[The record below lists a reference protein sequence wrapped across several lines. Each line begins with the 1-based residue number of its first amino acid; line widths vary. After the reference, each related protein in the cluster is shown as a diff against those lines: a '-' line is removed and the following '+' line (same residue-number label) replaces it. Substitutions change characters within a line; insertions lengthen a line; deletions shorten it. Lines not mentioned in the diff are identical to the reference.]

1 MATNSQTA
9 WWIKEYIKKSHE
21 KDKMEKK
28 NTPHENSKE
37 KGTTQREKTLRFIQL
52 SWKLF
57 VFLLNDKMIT
67 KMNKSKTTHPKSQMS
82 QSFQWSSEILFG
94 F

>member
-37 KGTTQREKTLRFIQL
+37 KRDNPKRKKTLRFIQL
-52 SWKLF
+52 S
-57 VFLLNDKMIT
+57 
-67 KMNKSKTTHPKSQMS
+67 SKIVC
-82 QSFQWSSEILFG
+82 FSS
-94 F
+94 

>member
-21 KDKMEKK
+21 KNKMEKK
-28 NTPHENSKE
+28 KYTPRKLKRK

-57 VFLLNDKMIT
+57 VFRLNDYK
-67 KMNKSKTTHPKSQMS
+67 N
-82 QSFQWSSEILFG
+82 E
-94 F
+94 

>member
-28 NTPHENSKE
+28 IHPTKTQKK
-37 KGTTQREKTLRFIQL
+37 KGTTQREKKLRFIQL
-52 SWKLF
+52 S
-57 VFLLNDKMIT
+57 
-67 KMNKSKTTHPKSQMS
+67 SKIVC
-82 QSFQWSSEILFG
+82 FSS
-94 F
+94 

>member
-9 WWIKEYIKKSHE
+9 WWIKEYIKKKSHE
-21 KDKMEKK
+21 KNKMEKK

-37 KGTTQREKTLRFIQL
+37 KRDNPKRKKPLRFIQL

-57 VFLLNDKMIT
+57 AFLLND
-67 KMNKSKTTHPKSQMS
+67 NKN
-82 QSFQWSSEILFG
+82 E
-94 F
+94 